1 MSQKLVRAGRSGVYI
16 MLPTY
21 HGYVQPMASEI
32 AHGNIYKTRKKT
44 RRKEKVMIVSY
55 VIVESIAWNRV
66 PNGHSAIPL

>member
-44 RRKEKVMIVSY
+44 RRKEKVMIV
-55 VIVESIAWNRV
+55 
-66 PNGHSAIPL
+66 

>member
-1 MSQKLVRAGRSGVYI
+1 MTDVTKTGQSSTGTMLTDVTKPDQSRKIRGLRADI

-44 RRKEKVMIVSY
+44 RRKEKVMIV
-55 VIVESIAWNRV
+55 
-66 PNGHSAIPL
+66 